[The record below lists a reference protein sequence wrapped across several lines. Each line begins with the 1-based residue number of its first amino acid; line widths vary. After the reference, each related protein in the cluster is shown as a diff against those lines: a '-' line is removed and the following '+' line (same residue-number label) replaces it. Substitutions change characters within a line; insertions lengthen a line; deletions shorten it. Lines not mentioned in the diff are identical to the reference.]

1 MATTSQI
8 RFAQQEAT
16 TPELSQKTRACHEDS
31 LQEHFGCRTCTAT
44 SSSAE
49 TKPMSHA
56 AKSTSTCAQQQHIMC
71 HKATHAACVRPSAHT
86 QATAA
91 DRGGARLAPR
101 NPTYSGRQY
110 LQAPSC
116 ADPRYSGRQQPRAP
130 SCICP
135 AYCGRHHFGMHR
147 AACTQATVARNNCR
161 HRAAYT
167 QPTMADSTCLGRTT
181 CTDSTRVHRAA
192 APNIQWQTVL
202 ACTELHVQTAHA
214 CTELH
219 VQKVQCSRFDPLQG
233 LFPGPVLMN
242 SNFSTFS
249 LY

>member
-1 MATTSQI
+1 M
-8 RFAQQEAT
+8 
-16 TPELSQKTRACHEDS
+16 
-31 LQEHFGCRTCTAT
+31 
-44 SSSAE
+44 
-49 TKPMSHA
+49 
-56 AKSTSTCAQQQHIMC
+56 
-71 HKATHAACVRPSAHT
+71 
-86 QATAA
+86 
-91 DRGGARLAPR
+91 
-101 NPTYSGRQY
+101 
-110 LQAPSC
+110 
-116 ADPRYSGRQQPRAP
+116 
-130 SCICP
+130 CP
-135 AYCGRHHFGMHR
+135 AYCGRHHFGMHQ

-233 LFPGPVLMN
+233 LFPGPVLVN
-242 SNFSTFS
+242 SNFVHLLKHVQNSSTPLPGEVGDRAVAPNTRS
-249 LY
+249 IPRTRGD

>member
-1 MATTSQI
+1 M
-8 RFAQQEAT
+8 
-16 TPELSQKTRACHEDS
+16 
-31 LQEHFGCRTCTAT
+31 
-44 SSSAE
+44 
-49 TKPMSHA
+49 
-56 AKSTSTCAQQQHIMC
+56 
-71 HKATHAACVRPSAHT
+71 
-86 QATAA
+86 
-91 DRGGARLAPR
+91 
-101 NPTYSGRQY
+101 
-110 LQAPSC
+110 
-116 ADPRYSGRQQPRAP
+116 
-130 SCICP
+130 CP
-135 AYCGRHHFGMHR
+135 AYCGRHHFGMHQ

-233 LFPGPVLMN
+233 LFPGPVLVN
-242 SNFSTFS
+242 SNFFTCLSTRKIPPHRSRMRSAIGPWPQYSVNPPNRGGLKFHCTRLHS
-249 LY
+249 